1 MDALRELQELLR
13 QEGHPPL
20 DNVTFYHG
28 EASAVIKEKNLSFS
42 HVYSFDY
49 CINDSEYMG
58 ELAEAI
64 ENMPFKIFCSSKKK
78 AYWELFEFYVK
89 EIYFDGGFKNDVD
102 FRMSKSKERHRMYFY
117 EKQHLD
123 LSTVHATVAVAVA
136 RRERLACRAVA
147 GAAAMAAE
155 AVTMAAVTVA
165 VAVTAAA
172 AGMAAR
178 AAAAGAGEA
187 QHNYNVAK
195 PRLVGGASPTWRK
208 PRLV

>member
-1 MDALRELQELLR
+1 MAPQGAPQKASLMQVVGIEVKRSAYQASVDALRELQELLR

-49 CINDSEYMG
+49 CINDFEYMG

-123 LSTVHATVAVAVA
+123 LSTVHTTLGDLLGTVDRSIALFSPKD
-136 RRERLACRAVA
+136 RIRFFQQ
-147 GAAAMAAE
+147 
-155 AVTMAAVTVA
+155 VTMRHLRF
-165 VAVTAAA
+165 TAF
-172 AGMAAR
+172 GHKVSLED
-178 AAAAGAGEA
+178 G
-187 QHNYNVAK
+187 
-195 PRLVGGASPTWRK
+195 
-208 PRLV
+208 